1 MLEPHTLPSVPYCC
15 YYYTP
20 QGTHYDRV
28 LLDFVQTLVVFL
40 LLPLYLTVLPSG
52 HTQAEAQFTSE
63 PHSIL
68 PLALALASFSGL
80 FRALARS
87 RRLQVPLKHFAN
99 ASRL

>member
-1 MLEPHTLPSVPYCC
+1 MLEPHTLQSVPYCC

-28 LLDFVQTLVVFL
+28 LLDLVQTLVVFL

-52 HTQAEAQFTSE
+52 HTEGQFTSA

-68 PLALALASFSGL
+68 PVALALASFSGL
-80 FRALARS
+80 FRALAHS
-87 RRLQVPLKHFAN
+87 RRLQVSLKHFAN